1 MYEWAKTAGQYAT
14 GFGKG
19 VGGFVK
25 DTAEGVKDLAVG
37 GYKLTTDAGFREQ
50 AWETTKAVANTAKK
64 GMAYAVENPRGAVNA
79 VRDTVSSAYGNFQ
92 AERDLAIAQGRVA
105 EFDAEFGTRATL
117 EILSPAKLLKA
128 GKAAKLGKA
137 ADLIPDAN
145 KLEKV
150 GLITDKTQDAN
161 KALTAT
167 EKGSGLVN
175 QTTKPLVRCPL
186 TDSTKKPP
194 KGKATAKPPVN
205 NAGKATPKSNQTPK
219 AGEPISM
226 VTGEELLELE
236 DFVWDGPLMLNWTRF
251 YRTAQSGVDLQLGHG
266 WLTPLDEWLDVTET
280 QVAYHD
286 REGRTVEF
294 PIPELGGY
302 SLNLPE
308 QLRLYRE
315 EGRFRL
321 TSDDGPELVFASGLG
336 RCRLTHWQ
344 NETGQSIELVY
355 GETGQVKA
363 LVASW
368 GKALVIQREGQHIIA
383 ISPARPCV
391 GGYEPIAAPW
401 VRYQYDAAG
410 DLVASFNRLEQGER
424 YAYQNHVIIRR
435 SLASGFNFHFE
446 WDRHSPEGRCIHNW
460 GDGGVYDTRFE
471 WTDSGLSRAIDSR
484 GGVSEFMHDNN
495 ALLLWETSPE
505 GRTTRY
511 AYDTDK
517 LLHTVTDPAGHA
529 TRYEYD
535 EEGRIIAVTDP
546 LGHAYR
552 LDYNPQGKPVKL
564 TDPLGQI
571 WQRSYDTQGRITQTQ
586 DPQGGIT
593 RIAYNA
599 LGLPAQI
606 LNALGQTRTL
616 LWDEHAR
623 LVGETGFDQLRRSFH
638 YDAEDRLVAAVTQDK
653 LATRYQYDAASRVI
667 AVQAPDGGVVRLEYN
682 AQGLVTKHI
691 AADGKA
697 TEYRYGDGLTQI
709 TERIDPASHVLRYRY
724 DSERNLVGLVN
735 AKGEQYHLGY
745 DKDENLTE
753 ETGFDGRV
761 QRYHY
766 GADGQLDAYA
776 QRSGEGWQLTRFQRD
791 PLGRLLKKTLPEGS
805 VSEYTYDPLG
815 RLQSAHNSHS
825 VLLFQYNAL
834 GQVTQENQSGETVR
848 HEYDALGN
856 RVATVTPDGRRID
869 YQHDAQGRVQ
879 AVLLDGEALS
889 RHKFD
894 ELGQETARQQG
905 KLVSRYDY
913 DPAGR
918 LLNQQAGLQG
928 SANPLIGRRYAYDT
942 AGRLAALDDL
952 RQGTTRY
959 LYDPADRLARIE
971 GKTPESFVHDPA
983 GNLVGINQATGGLV
997 QGDRLILL
1005 GDRHFAYDDAGNLI
1019 EERRGTGGQLVTRYQ
1034 YDGDNRLIQAD
1045 TPQGTSIYRYDP
1057 LGRRVEKH
1065 TTQGKTRFTFDG
1077 ARLLTENRIQHLGQ
1091 GGVESSSKVP
1101 SLNGGGMGGNVVEL
1115 IPSPNGGGLG
1125 RGRSESSEA
1134 TTPVTTLHLFEPDS
1148 FRPLARIDRNA
1159 QGQTAVYHYHLD
1171 HLGTPCEMT
1180 DAQGRIVWSATHRA
1194 HGSLALAD
1202 IELIDNNLRFQGQ
1215 YFDSETGLHYNL
1227 NRYYDPSTGRFIHQ
1241 DPIGLEGGENL
1252 YEYAPNPV
1260 NWVDPF
1266 GYIHEKTPGY
1276 NVYGLYAPGE
1286 SKPYYIGITDDLGR
1300 RSAEHRESGRLTSE
1314 SEMRPI
1320 KRNVTYGTARG
1331 IEQAN
1336 IEHHGTKTA
1345 RIGTDVKHAENYA
1358 GRGNKVSSFDHN
1370 NKTRIKS
1377 RQEYFE
1383 NSYRQE
1389 YSRLN
1394 PKGDCG

>member
-19 VGGFVK
+19 VGGFVS

-50 AWETTKAVANTAKK
+50 AWETTKTVAKTAKQ
-64 GMAYAVENPRGAVNA
+64 GIGYAIDNPTGAVNA
-79 VRDTVSSAYGNFQ
+79 VRDTVSSAYGTFQ
-92 AERDLAIAQGRVA
+92 KERALAAAEGRLA
-105 EFDAEFGTRATL
+105 EFDGQIAGR
-117 EILSPAKLLKA
+117 ILPELIPISKITKISKLGELAKLDKA
-128 GKAAKLGKA
+128 T
-137 ADLIPDAN
+137 DLMVDSK

-150 GLITDKTQDAN
+150 ELIADKTQDAK
-161 KALTAT
+161 KALTVT
-167 EKGSGLVN
+167 EKGSKLVS
-175 QTTKPLVRCPL
+175 QSTKPTTPCPN
-186 TDSTKKPP
+186 TGSTNDL
-194 KGKATAKPPVN
+194 AMANTTTKPPVN
-205 NAGKATPKSNQTPK
+205 NTGKATPKSNQTPK

-226 VTGEELLELE
+226 VTGEELLDLE
-236 DFVWDGPLMLNWTRF
+236 DFAWDGPLSLNWTRF
-251 YRTAQSGVDLQLGHG
+251 YRTAQSGTDLQLGHG
-266 WLTPLDEWLDVTET
+266 WLTPLDEWLDATET
-280 QVAYHD
+280 EVAYHD
-286 REGRTVEF
+286 SEGRRVEF

-308 QLRLYRE
+308 QLRLHRE
-315 EGRFRL
+315 EGQYRL
-321 TSDDGPELVFASGLG
+321 TSEDGHELIFASGQG
-336 RCRLTHWQ
+336 HCRLTHWR
-344 NETGQSIELVY
+344 NETGQSIELIY

-368 GKALVIQREGQHIIA
+368 GKALVIQREGRHIIA
-383 ISPARPCV
+383 ISPARPYV

-410 DLVASFNRLEQGER
+410 DLLATFNRLDQGER

-484 GGVSEFMHDNN
+484 GGVSEFMHDKN

-511 AYDTDK
+511 AYDTHK
-517 LLHTVTDPAGHA
+517 LLHSVTDPAGHA
-529 TRYEYD
+529 TRYDYD
-535 EEGRIIAVTDP
+535 EEGRTTVVIDP
-546 LGHAYR
+546 LDHAYR
-552 LDYNPQGKPVKL
+552 LEYNPQGKPVKL
-564 TDPLGQI
+564 TDPMGQA
-571 WQRSYDTQGRITQTQ
+571 WQRSYDAQGRVTQTQ
-586 DPQGGIT
+586 DPQGGTT

-616 LWDEHAR
+616 LWDEQAR

-653 LATRYQYDAASRVI
+653 LATRYQYDAASRVT

-682 AQGLVTKHI
+682 AQGLVTKYT

-709 TERIDPASHVLRYRY
+709 TERVDPAGHSLSYQY

-735 AKGEQYHLGY
+735 AKGKQYHLGY

-791 PLGRLLKKTLPEGS
+791 PLGQLLKKTLPEGS
-805 VSEYTYDPLG
+805 VCEYTYDPLG
-815 RLQSAHNSHS
+815 RLQLARNSHS
-825 VLLFQYNAL
+825 LVMFQYNAL
-834 GQVTQENQSGETVR
+834 GSVTQEHQGGETVR
-848 HEYDALGN
+848 HDYDALGN

-869 YQHDAQGRVQ
+869 YRHDAQGRVQ
-879 AVLLDGEALS
+879 AVHLDGETLS
-889 RHKFD
+889 RHQFD

-905 KLVSRYDY
+905 HLVSRYAY

-928 SANPLIGRRYAYDT
+928 SANPIIGRRYAYDIT
-942 AGRLAALDDL
+942 GRLAALDDL
-952 RQGTTRY
+952 RQGSTRY

-1005 GDRHFAYDDAGNLI
+1005 GDRHFAYDDAGNLV
-1019 EERRGTGGQLVTRYQ
+1019 EQRRGTGGQLVTRYT

-1045 TPQGTSIYRYDP
+1045 TPHGTSTYRYDP
-1057 LGRRVEKH
+1057 LGRRIEKDTPH
-1065 TTQGKTRFTFDG
+1065 GKTRFTYDG
-1077 ARLLTENRIQHLGQ
+1077 ARLLTETRVADT
-1091 GGVESSSKVP
+1091 VETSRHSGTDRRNPDCRDAPRDDEENIHS
-1101 SLNGGGMGGNVVEL
+1101 
-1115 IPSPNGGGLG
+1115 
-1125 RGRSESSEA
+1125 
-1134 TTPVTTLHLFEPDS
+1134 TPIVTLHLFEPDS
-1148 FRPLARIDRNA
+1148 FRPLARIDRNE

-1171 HLGTPCEMT
+1171 HLGTPREMT
-1180 DAQGRIVWSATHRA
+1180 DAQGRIVWSATYRA
-1194 HGSLALAD
+1194 HGALALALAD
-1202 IELIDNNLRFQGQ
+1202 IELIENNLRFQGQ
-1215 YFDSETGLHYNL
+1215 YFDTETGLHYNL
-1227 NRYYDPSTGRFIHQ
+1227 NRYYDPTTGRFIHQ

-1260 NWVDPF
+1260 TWVDPF
-1266 GYIHEKTPGY
+1266 GLTAKDCQMSPPTTIGELRASGKKDAHHIIQDAAVRDLPNY
-1276 NVYGLYAPGE
+1276 NTNAAPGIQLPGPANLRG
-1286 SKPYYIGITDDLGR
+1286 SPHNIATTVQ
-1300 RSAEHRESGRLTSE
+1300 RESGGG
-1314 SEMRPI
+1314 
-1320 KRNVTYGTARG
+1320 TYATER
-1331 IEQAN
+1331 
-1336 IEHHGTKTA
+1336 
-1345 RIGTDVKHAENYA
+1345 RIGYKALRKAGIDSDQSRNAIQHADDYFKSIGVEKNT
-1358 GRGNKVSSFDHN
+1358 V
-1370 NKTRIKS
+1370 TRIPGNRRK
-1377 RQEYFE
+1377 
-1383 NSYRQE
+1383 
-1389 YSRLN
+1389 
-1394 PKGDCG
+1394 